1 MTAANFFTPGY
12 PKGAI
17 VTVIGGSGVG
27 KSVNYIKM
35 QKGTFHQLKM
45 GSMNDAKRFV
55 LYNLENDGFFIG
67 DGLNIHSIDVI
78 VEWSD
83 FCLDTQW
90 WADRQF
96 MLDTFYE
103 YNLIENKLR
112 YEYRA
117 EDINKWLMV
126 PVTPLLEDVN
136 EELAIVDWDEAIT
149 VGEFILEYSEV

>member
-1 MTAANFFTPGY
+1 MTANFFTSGL
-12 PKGAI
+12 PKGAS
-17 VTVIGGSGVG
+17 VNVIGGSGVG
-27 KSVNYIKM
+27 KSVNYIKIH
-35 QKGTFHQLKM
+35 KGTFHQLN
-45 GSMNDAKRFV
+45 MNDATRFV

-103 YNLIENKLR
+103 YNLIDNKSR

-126 PVTPLLEDVN
+126 PVTPLLEDIN
-136 EELAIVDWDEAIT
+136 EEIAIVDWNDAIT
-149 VGEFILEYSEV
+149 VAEFILEYSEA